1 VPLIDAQPDAV
12 AKVYAESLY
21 SLAEQA
27 GGREQVEDTLG
38 SLEGILEL
46 ARGDAKFNEFLAS
59 RLLTAEKRAASL
71 KNMLDG
77 KVDDL
82 VMRFILVLNNKNRL
96 SHLPAIHAAFD
107 AMAQEKFG
115 RVEIDV
121 ITAQPL
127 DAAELASVRD
137 RLSSTLG
144 KDVIARP
151 SVDPS
156 IIGGVRFRIGDQL
169 IDASVATRLRRMR
182 DMLSDHGAA
191 EIKARASRIIDDAT
205 N

>member
-1 VPLIDAQPDAV
+1 MPLIDAQPDAV

-21 SLAEQA
+21 TLAEQA
-27 GGREQVEDTLG
+27 GGQEQVEDTLG

-46 ARGDAKFNEFLAS
+46 ARSNKQFDEFLAS
-59 RLLTAEKRAASL
+59 RLLSPESRERSLRA
-71 KNMLDG
+71 MLEG

-82 VMRFILVLNNKNRL
+82 VLRFMLVLNEKNRL
-96 SHLPAIHAAFD
+96 SHLPAIYAAFD
-107 AMAQEKFG
+107 AMAQAKFG

-121 ITAQPL
+121 TTAQPL
-127 DAAELASVRD
+127 DAEELASVRD

-151 SVDPS
+151 AVDPS
-156 IIGGVRFRIGDQL
+156 IIGGVRFRIGDRL
-169 IDASVATRLRRMR
+169 VDASVATRLRRMR

-191 EIKARASRIIDDAT
+191 EIKSRAGKLVDDSAD
-205 N
+205 